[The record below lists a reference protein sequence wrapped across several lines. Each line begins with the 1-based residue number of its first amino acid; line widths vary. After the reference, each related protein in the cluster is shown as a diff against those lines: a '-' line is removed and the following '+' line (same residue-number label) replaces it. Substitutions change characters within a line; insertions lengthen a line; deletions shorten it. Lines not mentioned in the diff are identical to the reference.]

1 MKVKNNLGITSTFLA
16 QLPPMVNFIV
26 ITDYGEGSHDYYREF
41 NLLSGTGRN
50 KRWHD
55 HWGNTRDNK
64 ETAGYIKLLCDEAG
78 KEGVQ
83 LYAQYGQDGKV
94 MWDRHD
100 IDGNRMRC
108 NTMQKSVKKNTGNRM
123 KKQYQD
129 MIGITPKQFVKNM
142 KKMF

>member
-1 MKVKNNLGITSTFLA
+1 MKVKNNLGINSTFLA

-41 NLLSGTGRN
+41 DLLSGTGRN

-55 HWGNTRDNK
+55 HWGNTRSNK
-64 ETAGYIKLLCDEAG
+64 ETADYIKVLCDEAG
-78 KEGVQ
+78 KDGVQ

-94 MWDRHD
+94 MWDKHD
-100 IDGNRMRC
+100 INGNRMRC
-108 NTMQKSVKKNTGNRM
+108 NTMQKPVKKNTGNRM

-129 MIGITPKQFVKNM
+129 MIGITPKQFVQNM

>member
-1 MKVKNNLGITSTFLA
+1 MKVKNNLGINSTFLA

-41 NLLSGTGRN
+41 DLLSGTGRN

-55 HWGNTRDNK
+55 HWGNTRSNK
-64 ETAGYIKLLCDEAG
+64 ETADYIKVLCDEAG
-78 KEGVQ
+78 KDGVQ

-94 MWDRHD
+94 MWDKHD
-100 IDGNRMRC
+100 INGNRMRC
-108 NTMQKSVKKNTGNRM
+108 NTMQKPVKKNTGNRM

-129 MIGITPKQFVKNM
+129 MIGITPKQFVQNM
-142 KKMF
+142 KKIF